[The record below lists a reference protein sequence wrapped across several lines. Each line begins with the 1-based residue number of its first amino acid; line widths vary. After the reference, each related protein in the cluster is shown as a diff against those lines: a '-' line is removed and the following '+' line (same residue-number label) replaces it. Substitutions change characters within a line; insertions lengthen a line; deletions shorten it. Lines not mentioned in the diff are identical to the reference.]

1 MSAAAASVLFCAAA
15 GPRVGFGHLV
25 RGAVLARALNVVPR
39 VVLRGSADAAR
50 AAVAMGWAVERL
62 SSVLTPTHEPAL
74 MIVDDPCA
82 HHAAR
87 WIQRARHRG
96 IPVAVVRDLG
106 LLNLRADLT
115 IDGSITMRPG
125 SAPADLQGPDFAI
138 LDPSLA
144 DLRAS
149 APRRE
154 PFRIVVALGG
164 GAHVRAMGVELA
176 DAIMR
181 RVPQAVVEVAPG
193 FVAGRLPALGQ
204 HGRWI
209 PAGRLHTSLATAS
222 VAVVAGGL
230 TLYEACALASPV
242 VAVAVAPAQRLTT
255 RAFADAGAIVDA
267 SAPSRARTISRT
279 VAAVARLVTAPAE
292 AAALGRAAGA
302 IVDGRGAARVA
313 DRLRQLGAGR
323 RAGGRDHAA

>member
-1 MSAAAASVLFCAAA
+1 MTAVAPSVVFCAAA

-25 RGAVLARALNVVPR
+25 RGAVLARALDVVPR

-50 AAVAMGWAVERL
+50 AAAAMGWRVERL
-62 SSVLTPTHEPAL
+62 SSVLAPASGPAL

-87 WIQRARHRG
+87 WVRRARLRR

-106 LLNLRADLT
+106 YLNLRADLT

-125 SAPADLQGPDFAI
+125 STPADLQGPDFAI
-138 LDPSLA
+138 LDPALA
-144 DLRAS
+144 DLRAA

-154 PFRIVVALGG
+154 PSRIVVALGG
-164 GAHVRAMGVELA
+164 GAYVRAMGVELA
-176 DAIMR
+176 GAIAR
-181 RVPQAVVEVAPG
+181 RVPHAVVDVAPG
-193 FVAGRLPALGQ
+193 FVGGRLPALGPQ
-204 HGRWI
+204 GRWMA
-209 PAGRLHTSLATAS
+209 AGRLHASLATAG

-230 TLYEACALASPV
+230 TLYEACALSTPV
-242 VAVAVAPAQRLTT
+242 VAVAATPGQRLTT

-267 SAPSRARTISRT
+267 SAPSRARSISRAA
-279 VAAVARLVTAPAE
+279 AAVARLLATPAD

-302 IVDGRGAARVA
+302 IVDGRGTFRVA
-313 DRLRQLGAGR
+313 DRLRQLGAGL
-323 RAGGRDHAA
+323 AGGRDHAA